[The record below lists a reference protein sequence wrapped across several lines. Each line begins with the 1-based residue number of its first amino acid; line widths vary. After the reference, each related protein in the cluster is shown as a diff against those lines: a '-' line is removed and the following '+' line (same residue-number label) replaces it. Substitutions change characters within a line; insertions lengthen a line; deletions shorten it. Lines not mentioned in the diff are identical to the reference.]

1 MRLSVFYDHILEAHG
16 QSGKSIPEIL
26 RVCHSLGI
34 DGIEIEYTLFSK
46 NRESIT
52 SMLSGAGMSVS
63 CFYEF
68 YQFQK
73 NSDLSWAKQML
84 QTAAE
89 LKVPRVLAVPG
100 ALEAGDAAELCAC
113 SGTYEAVCHFMDN
126 HPGVQRIRQAL
137 SGLASCGSS
146 LGGTVTLEDFD
157 GFMQPFARMNQ
168 LLWFMRNVPGLRYTL
183 DMGNFAFSDEDV
195 VQAAELLKDYIVH
208 VHCKDRAVNPYVHG
222 TNCRGLG
229 PSPAGGGYIPVEDL
243 ILTLKKSGYN
253 GYLAIEHFGAPD
265 QLSFIRQSA
274 DFLRKCM

>member
-89 LKVPRVLAVPG
+89 LKVPRVLAYRAPWRQVMPRNFVPAAVRMKRFVILWTTIPG
-100 ALEAGDAAELCAC
+100 FRGYGRHCPGWLPVAVLLE
-113 SGTYEAVCHFMDN
+113 
-126 HPGVQRIRQAL
+126 
-137 SGLASCGSS
+137 
-146 LGGTVTLEDFD
+146 
-157 GFMQPFARMNQ
+157 
-168 LLWFMRNVPGLRYTL
+168 
-183 DMGNFAFSDEDV
+183 
-195 VQAAELLKDYIVH
+195 
-208 VHCKDRAVNPYVHG
+208 
-222 TNCRGLG
+222 
-229 PSPAGGGYIPVEDL
+229 
-243 ILTLKKSGYN
+243 
-253 GYLAIEHFGAPD
+253 
-265 QLSFIRQSA
+265 
-274 DFLRKCM
+274 